1 MSEVVNVPDLALQ
14 FFDLNGKPLVNG
26 KLAFFKNNTD
36 IPARVCSSDGS
47 VSLGSEITLD
57 ASGFP
62 STQFSLLA
70 GLEYTVKAFDS
81 NNVLLWTRNNVF
93 GSGEGSG
100 GVGNWV
106 PMEGTTSD
114 DPITGPLVFKTDQA
128 QNSTDSYGTTL
139 TNSQG
144 GATYLVRDGLDIQ
157 IATSR
162 GQYNANKLE
171 LSNTQNGFPGY
182 PDKSTLNTTSLT
194 LTREVAGDGGT
205 RVEKQVELKTATS
218 NLSAN
223 QMNFKGNT
231 SISGDGYLLVNA
243 LSGAINITGKGIEL
257 NTSDS
262 SNVVVGAQSKLIA
275 KTLGIGTPLSNKE
288 VSDIWTSTST
298 GAMTD
303 DQLITA
309 KAAYDMSGGGGSD
322 WHVYKYEPRPI
333 APVRLSW
340 DPAGQTNKTLCWVDV
355 LPPGLTFSKVYLFP
369 DSVSWGDNMKT
380 APDRYGW
387 AVYRRK
393 KIDIRALNRGETYSK
408 NACTGQF
415 VNGLFEIS
423 STPVSI
429 PDDEYVYFIGIM
441 VSSFYQSSYSLN
453 INLIGTDPVDYH
465 NWSGIG
471 MPAGAFTN
479 YTDLG
484 PSIRGYATDGAM
496 VSLPDNYIACGNY
509 NTSPYNQRISFPWW
523 ACK

>member
-14 FFDLNGKPLVNG
+14 FFDLDGKPLVNG

-100 GVGNWV
+100 GAGNWV

-114 DPITGPLVFKTDQA
+114 DPITGPLVWKEEQE
-128 QNSTDSYGTTL
+128 QNSVSKTGVVIA
-139 TNSQG
+139 NSQG
-144 GATYLVRDGLDIQ
+144 GQTTLTRDGLEASIANTTGSHLYNKARIQ
-157 IATSR
+157 
-162 GQYNANKLE
+162 
-171 LSNTQNGFPGY
+171 NTQNGFPGY
-182 PDKSTLNTTSLT
+182 PDYAEMDIRNLKLH
-194 LTREVAGDGGT
+194 REVDDSGS
-205 RVEKQVELKTATS
+205 RKEKSL
-218 NLSAN
+218 NLSVDSSIYNTLESKGAN
-223 QMNFKGNT
+223 LNVNCDKSF
-231 SISGDGYLLVNA
+231 LVQAPAGVVN
-243 LSGAINITGKGIEL
+243 LMGQNIEL
-257 NTSDS
+257 TPA
-262 SNVVVGAQSKLIA
+262 SNQFVYINNNG
-275 KTLGIGTPLSNKE
+275 TLRTQWLSIGNSNYHQD
-288 VSDIWTSTST
+288 VSEIWTSNST

-309 KAAYDMSGGGGSD
+309 KAAYEMSGGGGSD

-333 APVRLSW
+333 APTRLSW
-340 DPAGQTNKTLCWVDV
+340 DPAGATNKTLCWVDI
-355 LPPGLTFSKVYLFP
+355 LPPGLSFSKVYLFP
-369 DSVSWGDNMKT
+369 DAVSWGDNMKT

-393 KIDIRALNRGETYSK
+393 KINIRTLNQGETYSK

-465 NWSGIG
+465 NWSGLG

-509 NTSPYNQRISFPWW
+509 NTSPYSQRISFPWW